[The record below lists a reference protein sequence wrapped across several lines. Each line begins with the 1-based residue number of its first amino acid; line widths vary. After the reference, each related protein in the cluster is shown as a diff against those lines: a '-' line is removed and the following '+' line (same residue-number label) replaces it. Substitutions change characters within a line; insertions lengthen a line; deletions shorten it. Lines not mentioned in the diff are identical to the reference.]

1 MQLQEWRKMGIK
13 TLIEG
18 EVYEKEKA
26 RYAMPSSSS
35 ALSLSTPH
43 PWRGDLRTSLCRSS
57 VWTGA
62 KQKRAE

>member
-26 RYAMPSSSS
+26 RYVA
-35 ALSLSTPH
+35 T
-43 PWRGDLRTSLCRSS
+43 LC
-57 VWTGA
+57 
-62 KQKRAE
+62 